1 MKTKSLLTLIICL
14 ACLAATAQEKTKIHK
29 WQLGIQAN
37 SVEKLPSIDGILDGH
52 FLIGHQKD
60 KSYSFGLYGIYSL
73 NESMDFRL
81 RFSYTKRNIH
91 DNVGNP
97 DSNSTAQL
105 NSIGYDNIKQNIFR
119 FAPGVIWHINSI
131 PFRLYGG
138 FELLY
143 TEYDK
148 MNLYIDTKGYSNNIM
163 TMEETWDV
171 KIPKGYGVGIGS
183 LIGFQVHLVKSFSI
197 GTEFSYAYGYTN
209 YSKGKAIRTVID
221 YYYQPVY
228 PTGILKDSYDE
239 SIENYYKGNF
249 CGSINLTYR
258 F

>member
-1 MKTKSLLTLIICL
+1 
-14 ACLAATAQEKTKIHK
+14 
-29 WQLGIQAN
+29 
-37 SVEKLPSIDGILDGH
+37 
-52 FLIGHQKD
+52 
-60 KSYSFGLYGIYSL
+60 
-73 NESMDFRL
+73 
-81 RFSYTKRNIH
+81 
-91 DNVGNP
+91 
-97 DSNSTAQL
+97 
-105 NSIGYDNIKQNIFR
+105 
-119 FAPGVIWHINSI
+119 
-131 PFRLYGG
+131 
-138 FELLY
+138 
-143 TEYDK
+143 
-148 MNLYIDTKGYSNNIM
+148 M